1 MTRIET
7 LAMQLRK
14 LSDDYYQQLISLE
27 EYRRQRKPIFDEV
40 DLKINHV
47 NSNVS
52 EKDLV

>member
-14 LSDDYYQQLISLE
+14 LSADYYQQLLSLQ
-27 EYRRQRKPIFDEV
+27 EYRQQRKLILDEV
-40 DLKINHV
+40 DLKINLAV
-47 NSNVS
+47 KNVS